1 VSTRPLT
8 PQIAIHECRFAAFFQ
23 SLSHNFFA
31 LNHLRAIH
39 EAHFLWPLD
48 CTFHWRSIAKNAN
61 KIKEVLNMKIQN
73 IIRRNAVAIGFAA
86 ALFFATTP
94 VRSQEITNTE
104 FSGGPYVTAY
114 AQPATDVQQATAP
127 VTQAT
132 TTQAPAA
139 VVSTPVVSNTQLSSM
154 VTTAGDWM
162 LISALSGLALIGLY
176 AIAEIRRANRST
188 RPRPPLTRSI
198 ALS

>member
-1 VSTRPLT
+1 VNVHLQPLT
-8 PQIAIHECRFAAFFQ
+8 LTLAQLLSAESPAANSRSRVSRYFFGH
-23 SLSHNFFA
+23 SPALSPCVD
-31 LNHLRAIH
+31 R
-39 EAHFLWPLD
+39 EKREP
-48 CTFHWRSIAKNAN
+48 

-73 IIRRNAVAIGFAA
+73 IIRMNAVAIGFAA
-86 ALFFATTP
+86 ALFLATNP
-94 VRSQEITNTE
+94 VYSQEITNTE
-104 FSGGPYVTAY
+104 FSEGPYATAY
-114 AQPATDVQQATAP
+114 AQPSADTQQAPAP

-139 VVSTPVVSNTQLSSM
+139 VVSTPVISNTQVESM

-162 LISALSGLALIGLY
+162 LASALSGLALIGLY

>member
-1 VSTRPLT
+1 
-8 PQIAIHECRFAAFFQ
+8 
-23 SLSHNFFA
+23 
-31 LNHLRAIH
+31 
-39 EAHFLWPLD
+39 
-48 CTFHWRSIAKNAN
+48 
-61 KIKEVLNMKIQN
+61 MKIQN
-73 IIRRNAVAIGFAA
+73 IIRMNAVAIGFAA
-86 ALFFATTP
+86 ALFLATTP

-104 FSGGPYVTAY
+104 FSEGPYATAY
-114 AQPATDVQQATAP
+114 AQPTNADMQQAAAP

-139 VVSTPVVSNTQLSSM
+139 VVSTPVISNTQVESM

-162 LISALSGLALIGLY
+162 LASALSGLALIGLY

-188 RPRPPLTRSI
+188 RPRPPLTRHI